1 MEYQLSKKDRQ
12 WNAMW
17 DLWVR
22 GAVPQAY
29 DALMRYYSEVNNGG
43 HCQYFTNT
51 EMICD
56 IQEEMDAIASI
67 LPEYLK
73 ENLYRAYGAYRSLED
88 GVYDRGSE
96 DRRKV
101 LAIDSQCDDVFY
113 ENDEVFDQILEAFAS
128 TIEL

>member
-1 MEYQLSKKDRQ
+1 MEHQLSKKDQQ

-22 GAVPQAY
+22 GAVPPAY

-51 EMICD
+51 ETICD
-56 IQEEMDAIASI
+56 MQEEIGAMAAIF
-67 LPEYLK
+67 PENLK
-73 ENLYRAYGAYRSLED
+73 ENLYRAYGAYRILED
-88 GVYDRGSE
+88 AGYDEDSE
-96 DRRKV
+96 DRRKA
-101 LAIDSQCDDVFY
+101 LEIDSQCDDVFY
-113 ENDEVFDQILEAFAS
+113 ENEKVFDQILEAFAS